1 MSRRCPFCHVVR
13 GRICVSLQQLRPT
26 DVVGTGETIHAP
38 ARGCACPALAWVVAG
53 PAHWGRVKQ
62 MVAANKAAL
71 AWVPGGIGALQGVG
85 WGPEFRVVTRARARP
100 APL

>member
-1 MSRRCPFCHVVR
+1 MSGPGLGR
-13 GRICVSLQQLRPT
+13 GRACALGPR
-26 DVVGTGETIHAP
+26 ET
-38 ARGCACPALAWVVAG
+38 
-53 PAHWGRVKQ
+53 

-85 WGPEFRVVTRARARP
+85 WGPEFRVVTRARARA